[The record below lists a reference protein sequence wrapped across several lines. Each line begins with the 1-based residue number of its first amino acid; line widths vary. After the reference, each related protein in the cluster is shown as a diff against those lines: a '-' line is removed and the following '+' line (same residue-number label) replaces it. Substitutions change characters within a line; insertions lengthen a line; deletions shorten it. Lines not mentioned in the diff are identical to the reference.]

1 MAFGIQG
8 RQQTIGTPG
17 VSETPKPTP
26 EVKPELM
33 DYLAVGVGTAKTA
46 DDVITRV
53 KSSRIQ
59 DLKNRNLFGDT
70 LHPDLMV
77 DAGSGKATSI
87 FSTTPSKGYFGD
99 MSKQGVGDVNSLLQL
114 NDSYILSE
122 NASYDDLST
131 RLDKV
136 GTLTPTEKSAILDQ
150 YHWKTEGPKLTET
163 LGDELHNLQQEFRDG
178 PLEMENNLFDDTI
191 LRGPESAG
199 IPDAQAIGDVNTH
212 IYKSLQDKG
221 IITEGMDFNESMELV
236 KQHRPHMF
244 PPNQFTE
251 MVDNQPIL
259 MPKQNI
265 GSPMPYDLDKG
276 MRDIVRD
283 SGPAFH
289 ADYSMSGEPV
299 YESSIGSLVDKIDPA
314 AYAEYRKNNPVI
326 AGSSGF
332 NRPAYAPP
340 KERFGSKFGTG
351 EGLISQIG
359 KGGDKWGGK
368 FGTGTGKISQF
379 GSKFG
384 TGEGAIASGVKGKV
398 ADIRN
403 TVQGVKQGFQHLGNI
418 GQGGIKAIGKQIGS
432 KIASKLGIKAATTA
446 ATSAATGAATTA
458 ATTAA
463 TSAAASAGAS
473 AASTGALAAMGP
485 AGWAMM
491 ALSLFGGKLFKK
503 HTFLGQLFS
512 DERLKK
518 NIKYVGKSNS
528 GIPIVDFEYRDEMN
542 IPGRYRGVLS
552 KDVPQAK
559 EVHPAYGFDV
569 VDYSKIDVEFKR
581 IN

>member
-8 RQQTIGTPG
+8 RQQRVGSPG

-26 EVKPELM
+26 ETPQPTAI
-33 DYLAVGVGTAKTA
+33 DYLSTGVGAAKTA

-77 DAGSGKATSI
+77 DAGGGEAASI

-122 NASYDDLST
+122 NASYDDLSK
-131 RLDKV
+131 RLNKV

-150 YHWKTEGPKLTET
+150 YHWKTEGPKLTEA
-163 LGDELHNLQQEFRDG
+163 LGDELYNLEQEFRDG
-178 PLEMENNLFDDTI
+178 PLDIENNLFDDTI

-276 MRDIVRD
+276 MKDIVRD

-326 AGSSGF
+326 ADSSGF

-359 KGGDKWGGK
+359 KGGSRWGGK
-368 FGTGTGKISQF
+368 FA
-379 GSKFG
+379 

-398 ADIRN
+398 TDIKS
-403 TVQGVKQGFQHLGNI
+403 TIQGVKQGFQHLGNI
-418 GQGGIKAIGKQIGS
+418 GQGGLKEIGKQIGS
-432 KIASKLGIKAATTA
+432 KIASKLGIKAAT
-446 ATSAATGAATTA
+446 GAATTA
-458 ATTAA
+458 ATGAATAAATAGTTAA
-463 TSAAASAGAS
+463 TTAAASAGAS
-473 AASTGALAAMGP
+473 AASTGVMAAMGP
-485 AGWAMM
+485 AGWAML
-491 ALSLFGGKLFKK
+491 ALGFLGDKLFKK
-503 HTFLGQLFS
+503 HTFLGKLFS

-542 IPGRYRGVLS
+542 IPGRFRGVLS
-552 KDVPQAK
+552 KDVPQAR
-559 EVHPAYGFDV
+559 EVHPSYGFDV